1 MHKLFD
7 KFLASRIS
15 EVFHNHQEAYKP
27 DDWEK
32 LYAKMNQG
40 KTKTL
45 IMFPFIAKA
54 ATVALLLGLSVF
66 TVNDKEQMKE
76 RNIDFYSVIS
86 NENVIQEDSTLNQVS
101 IQSKSASQDRVI
113 VRIDKEN
120 RNKGFGKLD
129 EQIAETEN
137 IDTIVF
143 VKSDTLINKTSYDLQ
158 IVDIKK
164 DIETQKEEIKKIN
177 DLKTESPKSNLL
189 YDYSEFEVVENEKKE
204 NRFDFG
210 VEVTSVTNYANE
222 GEGSGFNLG
231 GGISTSWHISKNFSF
246 STGMLLAH
254 QSMDYSQNQ
263 SSNRVLESKDA
274 IYAAPNSIE
283 MVDLNTAES
292 TVEFLGIDI
301 PLNVQFKHKRIIL
314 TTGVSSLLY
323 VQEKFSYSYNS
334 IVTNTKYNTVSDKF
348 ETQNSVN
355 QVETQEKSE
364 IFSRFDFARLINLAV
379 GYQIPLSKGDLVFE
393 PYVKLPI
400 GNISS
405 YDIKMGSG
413 GFAVRYNF

>member
-15 EVFHNHQEAYKP
+15 EVFENHQEAYKP

-45 IMFPFIAKA
+45 ILFPFIAKA
-54 ATVALLLGLSVF
+54 ASVALFLGLSIF
-66 TVNDKEQMKE
+66 TVNDKEQLKE
-76 RNIDFYSVIS
+76 RNIETFAAIS
-86 NENVIQEDSTLNQVS
+86 NEIVNQKDSTLNEAPKRTNSNNKRQAIVLLDNKTKNQGLGKQNVFEIGIENTDS
-101 IQSKSASQDRVI
+101 ILI
-113 VRIDKEN
+113 
-120 RNKGFGKLD
+120 
-129 EQIAETEN
+129 
-137 IDTIVF
+137 
-143 VKSDTLINKTSYDLQ
+143 VKSDSIKTKASFDLQ

-164 DIETQKEEIKKIN
+164 DVEKQN
-177 DLKTESPKSNLL
+177 DEPNPLKTDSLKNDLL
-189 YDYSEFEVVENEKKE
+189 YDYAEFEILDNKKKE
-204 NRFDFG
+204 KRFDFG
-210 VEVTSVTNYANE
+210 VEVKSVSNYANE
-222 GEGSGFNLG
+222 GEGSSFNVG

-254 QSMDYSQNQ
+254 QSMDYNQNQ
-263 SSNRVLESKDA
+263 STNRLLESKDA
-274 IYAAPNSIE
+274 MYAAPNSIE

-301 PLNVQFKHKRIIL
+301 PLNMQFKHKRLIL
-314 TTGVSSLLY
+314 TTGVSSLLF
-323 VQEKFSYSYNS
+323 VQEKYSYSYNS
-334 IVTNTKYNTVSDKF
+334 VVTNTKYNTVSDKY
-348 ETQNSVN
+348 ETENTVN
-355 QVETQEKSE
+355 QVETKEKSE
-364 IFSRFDFARLINLAV
+364 VFSRFDFARLVNLAV
-379 GYQIPLSKGDLVFE
+379 GYQIPLSTGDLVFE

-413 GFAVRYNF
+413 GLAVRYNF